1 MPLNSLWTRF
11 SYFCL
16 IFLFKYD
23 EIIIK
28 QPSSCTFGIKA
39 VKFYKILEDF

>member
-1 MPLNSLWTRF
+1 MPLNLLWTRF

-16 IFLFKYD
+16 FLLFKYD

-28 QPSSCTFGIKA
+28 QPPVALLVLKV
-39 VKFYKILEDF
+39 VKF